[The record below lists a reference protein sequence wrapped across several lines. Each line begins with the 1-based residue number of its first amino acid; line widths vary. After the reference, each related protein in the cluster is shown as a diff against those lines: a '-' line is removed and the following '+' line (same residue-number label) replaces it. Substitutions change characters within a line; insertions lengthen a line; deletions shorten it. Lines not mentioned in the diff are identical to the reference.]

1 MNAKVAC
8 NPAQVYAIYI
18 HLDGLLAHLIRI
30 AMLFGF
36 GSVLATAVHTADAL

>member
-8 NPAQVYAIYI
+8 DPAKVDAIYI

-30 AMLFGF
+30 AMLFGL
-36 GSVLATAVHTADAL
+36 GSVFAATMHAADAL